1 MQVKLTGHFELNQE
15 KPGLCRLSD
24 AMPNLREKLQT
35 PLERL
40 KQPPN
45 LEKLASLRHMI
56 TSAKDNTAVIDLAH
70 VLPGSELGWL
80 FFLLT
85 DIDDNHKPDQQLIS
99 RVSLIIRER
108 ACPSLYQHAW
118 LIFQK
123 YYDQPPVGKN
133 LDLLC
138 TILEIRQQSGLD
150 PSFPLISEI
159 ISPASRPFMKKLMR
173 RLAEQEM
180 PVQTFIDTY
189 AVSSDLPL
197 GSVLVS
203 STFLSGSESLYS
215 QSQRLF
221 AQTLKSAHIDIQLKL
236 LKHFFQMKKLSPTS
250 WNAYCQIIY
259 RKFGPPDQG
268 HVIWESLSDKHVRK
282 FQNWVIAATIGSH
295 CRDNPDKARVFLHYA
310 EHIQSIESWDN
321 ETMLINF
328 PGFVIVDNRLDP
340 ETAIYYDQQQAERRL
355 VMDNQQTEPPHPA
368 STVIA
373 RRRVDEAI
381 RRASCSGIVGLP
393 FDHEGIRYTRI
404 FLNFCIQEQVLRQR
418 NLIARLKNK
427 LKA

>member
-1 MQVKLTGHFELNQE
+1 MFRLN
-15 KPGLCRLSD
+15 D
-24 AMPNLREKLQT
+24 AMPGLREKLQT

-40 KQPPN
+40 KQPPD
-45 LEKLASLRHMI
+45 LEKLAALRQTI
-56 TSAKDNTAVIDLAH
+56 LSAKDHTAVIDLAN
-70 VLPGSELGWL
+70 VLPGSELSWL
-80 FFLLT
+80 FLLLT

-99 RVSLIIRER
+99 RISLIVRER
-108 ACPSLYQHAW
+108 ACPSLYQHTW
-118 LIFQK
+118 LVFQK
-123 YYDQPPVGKN
+123 YYEQLPVGKN

-138 TILEIRQQSGLD
+138 KILEIRQQSGLD
-150 PSFPLISEI
+150 PSFPLISEV

-173 RLAEQEM
+173 RLAELEM
-180 PVQTFIDTY
+180 PVQRFMDAY
-189 AVSSDLPL
+189 AVSPELPL
-197 GSVLVS
+197 GAQLVS

-221 AQTLKSAHIDIQLKL
+221 AQTLKSADEDTQLKL
-236 LKHFFQMKKLSPTS
+236 LKHFFQMKKLSPSS

-259 RKFGPPDQG
+259 RKYGPPDHG
-268 HVIWESLSDKHVRK
+268 HVIWEALSDKHARK
-282 FQNWVIAATIGSH
+282 FQDWVIAATIGSH
-295 CRDNPDKARVFLHYA
+295 CRDNPDKARVFLHFA
-310 EHIQSIESWDN
+310 EYIQAIDPWDD
-321 ETMLINF
+321 ETLLIHF

-340 ETAIYYDQQQAERRL
+340 ETAIYYDQHQAERRL
-355 VMDNQQTEPPHPA
+355 DLSSQRPEQPHPA

-404 FLNFCIQEQVLRQR
+404 FLNFCIQEQKLRQR
-418 NLIARLKNK
+418 NLITRFKNK